1 VPAAIKLQAEIGE
14 DLQVIFVESQGA
26 TATKAEK
33 FALDRKWLGG
43 RAMWTTEPPFN
54 TGLGGLPSC
63 ALVSPTGEILEVGMS
78 GSVMGDVEDHIAA
91 FAKSK
96 KKFPKDLPKDLKKAW
111 TANAKGDIAKAL
123 ELLTPLEEGSTDISF
138 AAGDLRRAINKKVES
153 RFKAITWMTTN
164 GFPLEALAQLE
175 TLAEN
180 VEEHEEFTKRA
191 ADMVANL
198 EGDDMKAEMD
208 AAKAM
213 AKIEKAIVKSGP
225 DEKIAKK
232 LNKLAKTHS
241 GTKVAT
247 RAKTL
252 ADLILS

>member
-1 VPAAIKLQAEIGE
+1 
-14 DLQVIFVESQGA
+14 
-26 TATKAEK
+26 
-33 FALDRKWLGG
+33 
-43 RAMWTTEPPFN
+43 
-54 TGLGGLPSC
+54 
-63 ALVSPTGEILEVGMS
+63 
-78 GSVMGDVEDHIAA
+78 
-91 FAKSK
+91 
-96 KKFPKDLPKDLKKAW
+96 
-111 TANAKGDIAKAL
+111 
-123 ELLTPLEEGSTDISF
+123 
-138 AAGDLRRAINKKVES
+138 
-153 RFKAITWMTTN
+153 MTTN